1 MTGRERGGSCFPG
14 PDVAGYYGFI
24 HSRPLGR
31 GPALQ
36 SSQVRNPFWGVL
48 LERLLDLG
56 PEEPASGQKRNSSSS
71 PDFPLHTQPHG
82 HPEGSLSFRAI
93 SLPRFGKKKEKKV
106 EK

>member
-31 GPALQ
+31 GPALL

-56 PEEPASGQKRNSSSS
+56 P
-71 PDFPLHTQPHG
+71 
-82 HPEGSLSFRAI
+82 
-93 SLPRFGKKKEKKV
+93 
-106 EK
+106 